1 MRIKVLAKDIDK
13 GITALNALHARAYD
27 LYAVENSLPDW
38 ANHPEAGS
46 GAPDTGKQTLGAE
59 GFTDFSQFVSSG
71 AADSDSVRQSQV
83 YDTEDGE
90 EESQDIIDLKLRRQV
105 Y

>member
-1 MRIKVLAKDIDK
+1 M
-13 GITALNALHARAYD
+13 TALNALHARAYD

-46 GAPDTGKQTLGAE
+46 DALVTRYGKQTLGAE
-59 GFTDFSQFVSSG
+59 GFTDFSRFVSSG
-71 AADSDSVRQSQV
+71 AADSVRQSQV
-83 YDTEDGE
+83 YDTQDDE